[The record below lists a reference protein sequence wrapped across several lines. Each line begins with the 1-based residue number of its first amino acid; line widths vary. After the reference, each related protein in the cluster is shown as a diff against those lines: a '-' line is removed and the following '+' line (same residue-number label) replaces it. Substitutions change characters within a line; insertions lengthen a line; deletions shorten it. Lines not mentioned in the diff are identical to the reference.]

1 MTKRQGDGVLTY
13 SWERYPMGNS
23 YEDAVRWY
31 RAQPNNE
38 TAILANYFDLPVSRA
53 AKRYAGSEEF
63 SEILRLLGQGAG
75 KKILDLGAGNGI
87 ASYGFAKAGWKVV
100 ALEPGPSAEVG
111 AAAIRTMSAEC
122 GVDIEVEEEWGESL
136 PFADGS
142 FDAVFGRQVLHHA
155 RDLETMIAQLARVL
169 RPGGTCLFTR
179 EHVADTPEELS
190 AFLAGHAFAS
200 VFDGE
205 NAFPLARYLAS
216 FEKAGLIL
224 DHMWGYYESIL
235 NFAPGSEALR
245 KTAVRHVAGRSY
257 KYAGLLLS
265 WSKWFQARQLAR
277 ATQNST
283 LPGRLYSFLLRKG
296 HS

>member
-1 MTKRQGDGVLTY
+1 V
-13 SWERYPMGNS
+13 GNS

-31 RAQPNNE
+31 RARPDNE
-38 TAILANYFDLPVSRA
+38 AAILANYFDLPVSGA
-53 AKRYAGSEEF
+53 AARYAAGEEF
-63 SEILRLLGQGAG
+63 IEVLRLLGQGNG
-75 KKILDLGAGNGI
+75 RKILDLGAGNGI

-111 AAAIRTMSAEC
+111 AAAIRNLSAEC
-122 GVDIEVEEEWGESL
+122 GLDIEVEEEWGESL

-155 RDLETMIAQLARVL
+155 RDLETMIAQIARVL
-169 RPGGTCLFTR
+169 RPGGSCLCTR
-179 EHVADTPEELS
+179 EHVADTPEELA

-205 NAFPLARYLAS
+205 NAFPLARYRNS
-216 FEKAGLIL
+216 FSKAGLSL
-224 DHMWGYYESIL
+224 EQMWGYHQSIL

-245 KTAVRHVAGRSY
+245 KTAVRHIAGRSY
-257 KYAGLLLS
+257 KYAGMLLC
-265 WSKWFQARQLAR
+265 WSKWFQARQLTR
-277 ATQNST
+277 ATRNSN

-296 HS
+296 QS

>member
-1 MTKRQGDGVLTY
+1 
-13 SWERYPMGNS
+13 MGNS

-31 RAQPNNE
+31 RAQPGNE
-38 TAILANYFDLPVSRA
+38 TAVLANYFDLPVSGA
-53 AKRYAGSEEF
+53 AARYVVSEEF
-63 SEILRLLGQGAG
+63 SEVLRLLGQGNDR
-75 KKILDLGAGNGI
+75 KILDLGAGNGI

-111 AAAIRTMSAEC
+111 AAAIRNLSAES
-122 GVDIEVEEEWGESL
+122 GLDIEVEEEWGESL
-136 PFADGS
+136 PFADAS

-169 RPGGTCLFTR
+169 RPRGTCLFTR
-179 EHVADTPEELS
+179 EHVADTPEELV

-200 VFDGE
+200 IFDGE
-205 NAFPLARYLAS
+205 YAFPLARYLGS
-216 FEKAGLIL
+216 FAKAGLSL
-224 DHMWGYYESIL
+224 ERMWGYHESIL

-245 KTAVRHVAGRSY
+245 KTASRQIASISY
-257 KYAGLLLS
+257 KQAGMLLC

-277 ATQNST
+277 ATRNST

-296 HS
+296 QS